1 MGVLRRLLSR
11 APRSTP
17 RPDRPMAVVG
27 DLHGRA
33 DLLEQMVE
41 MIVAEAGSGLSLVF
55 VGDHVDRGEDS
66 ATVLGLLQTLQNDI
80 WPGEMICLR
89 GNHEAMMLAFLDAPE
104 RAGPFWI
111 QHGGASTLA
120 SFGIAL
126 PDGTPE
132 SLYRTRDT
140 LCAAMP
146 PATLAWLRDLPFSH
160 LSGNVFVAHA
170 GADPN
175 APLDHQTEESLLWGH
190 PDFLSV
196 GRRDGM
202 WVAHGHY
209 ILEEPV
215 AEAGRIAVDTGA
227 YATHRLTA
235 ALIDEG
241 VCRFLTTCKDMPG
254 AA

>member
-1 MGVLRRLLSR
+1 MGVPRRILSR
-11 APRSTP
+11 APRSSP

-33 DLLEQMVE
+33 DLPEQMVE
-41 MIVAEAGSGLSLVF
+41 MIVVEAGSDLSLVF

-66 ATVLGLLQTLQNDI
+66 ATVLDLLQILQNEI
-80 WPGEMICLR
+80 WPGDGICLR
-89 GNHEAMMLAFLDAPE
+89 GNHEAMLLACLDAPE
-104 RAGPFWI
+104 RAGPFWV

-132 SLYRTRDT
+132 SPHRTRDA

-146 PATLAWLRDLPFSH
+146 PATLAWLRDLPFSQV
-160 LSGNVFVAHA
+160 SGNVFVAHA

-175 APLDHQTEESLLWGH
+175 APLDQQTEESLLWGR
-190 PDFLSV
+190 PDFLSM

-209 ILEEPV
+209 ILEEPS
-215 AEAGRIAVDTGA
+215 AKAGRIAVDTGA
-227 YATHRLTA
+227 HQSR
-235 ALIDEG
+235 
-241 VCRFLTTCKDMPG
+241 G
-254 AA
+254 AIGCASCCA